1 MIKIPTSF
9 LSDTDIFI
17 DYLNGVRT
25 VKQLLDL
32 PGAKVYYS
40 VVTRKELLQKQGLFS
55 TERRRIIT
63 LLSKHRLIPVDNEV
77 AKKFSQLIVKYASQR
92 VRKADA
98 LIAATSWAKKLP
110 LLTKNVR
117 HYRFIREI
125 KLLEMPEV

>member
-40 VVTRKELLQKQGLFS
+40 VVTRKELLQKQGLSS

-63 LLSKHRLIPVDNEV
+63 LPSKHRLIPVDNEV
-77 AKKFSQLIVKYASQR
+77 AKKFSHLMVKYGSQR

-125 KLLEMPEV
+125 KLLEVPEI

>member
-17 DYLNGVRT
+17 DYLNGLRT
-25 VKQLLDL
+25 AKQFLDL

-40 VVTRKELLQKQGLFS
+40 IVTRKELLQKQGLSS

-63 LLSKHRLIPVDNEV
+63 LLFKHRLIPVDNDI
-77 AKKFSQLIVKYASQR
+77 AKKFSHLMVKYGSQR

-110 LLTKNVR
+110 LLTKNVK
-117 HYRFIREI
+117 HYRFIMEI
-125 KLLEMPEV
+125 KLLELPEI